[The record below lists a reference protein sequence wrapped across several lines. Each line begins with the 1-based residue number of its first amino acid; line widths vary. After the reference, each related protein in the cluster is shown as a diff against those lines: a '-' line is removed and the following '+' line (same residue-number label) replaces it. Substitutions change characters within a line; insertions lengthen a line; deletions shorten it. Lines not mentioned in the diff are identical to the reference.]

1 MRLAA
6 GENTS
11 ITAIE
16 NNFSSASIGASFKYD
31 TGGVYMF
38 KINYAIMDKE
48 DEIRTFIPSDCYIY
62 GLFEMVANEK
72 GYGIYSEKKEI
83 RNCPGI
89 FENLPFWFEQ
99 LTAIVKKIKKHGYAL
114 LNEVESYNTWI
125 EFIYKENFIE
135 LSIIRVENCTE
146 GPYFSFED
154 ILPSER
160 EYGEWKKE
168 KVSFEE
174 FSNEVIKTAENFL
187 HTIYSINPTL
197 RKDFTL
203 ETIEKNLLDIKTHTT

>member
-1 MRLAA
+1 M
-6 GENTS
+6 
-11 ITAIE
+11 
-16 NNFSSASIGASFKYD
+16 D
-31 TGGVYMF
+31 T
-38 KINYAIMDKE
+38 E
-48 DEIRTFIPSDCYIY
+48 DEIKTFTPSDCYIT
-62 GLFEMVANEK
+62 GLFEIVVNEK
-72 GYGIYSEKKEI
+72 GYGDYSEEERI
-83 RNCPGI
+83 RKCTT
-89 FENLPFWFEQ
+89 LYVYLSWWFEQ
-99 LTAIVKKIKKHGYAL
+99 LTAIVKEIKKYGYVL
-114 LNEVESYNTWI
+114 LNDIETYNTWI

-168 KVSFEE
+168 KISFEE
-174 FSNEVIKTAENFL
+174 FSNKVIKSAENFL

>member
-1 MRLAA
+1 
-6 GENTS
+6 
-11 ITAIE
+11 
-16 NNFSSASIGASFKYD
+16 
-31 TGGVYMF
+31 MF
-38 KINYAIMDKE
+38 KIHYAIMDTK
-48 DEIRTFIPSDCYIY
+48 DEIKTFTPSDCYIT
-62 GLFEMVANEK
+62 GLFEIVVNEK
-72 GYGIYSEKKEI
+72 GYGDYSEEERI
-83 RNCPGI
+83 RKCTT
-89 FENLPFWFEQ
+89 LYVYLSWWFEQ